1 MASGGIIAG
10 ALTFSTALD
19 NSDLEKG
26 LEDAKEK
33 VEELKEKLE
42 KTDSEKSAIEQQ
54 LEKAEE
60 AAESTKEKLA
70 ELREQ
75 MESLFSDTDM
85 NDVGALERA
94 NQEAE
99 KLQAQIDECSESLET
114 QQETCYSLSEAWM
127 SLHEASQSYS
137 SRLQSAEAEMSE
149 LAQTVSSVY
158 YQAGVKV
165 RQSFDSMSTSVS
177 NFANRV
183 ANLAQSALVFSVLT
197 SAFNEIKKGIG
208 DALMQNEQFS
218 ASWTYLGA
226 TVQGFANGI
235 ANVVAPA
242 LVTVINGVTA
252 CIVTLARAVDAVFKT
267 GLVAA
272 IGAARKTSEEAW
284 RQTDESKAAAKQ
296 AEQNA
301 KAKAKQEERY
311 AKAVEQQKK
320 REEAAAKRLADAQEK
335 AAKRQE
341 KAEQKY
347 PDAVEDAAKR
357 QEKAEKKMA
366 ERLAD
371 AEETAQERQTKA
383 TEKAAERQAKAEEKA
398 QKRYEKAVESAAE
411 RQADAEKANAD
422 REQSAAERLA
432 KAQEKAAQRQAKAEA
447 TAEQKNA
454 DAQAAYEEKVAAAEK
469 KARDQQAKADAKAEK
484 AAKKLEK
491 AQKKANETVLG
502 FDELNKMNADTSEEA
517 AEALE
522 DQTKSTIE
530 VAEVKPPKTYTVDP
544 SDYFVDPSDYQAKLK
559 EIDYSDYFVD
569 PSEYAIDP
577 SDYIIDPS
585 DYAIDYDDYVI
596 DPEDF
601 FVDPSDYEFDPMD
614 YWVDPSDYAVD
625 ALDFDWTDFAEI
637 SPTEGLKTD
646 WDALD
651 IGKIDAKLAELMA
664 ILSLA
669 LLAVGAIIAFSGI
682 NIPLGIAL
690 MAAGAVGLATIVGE
704 NWGLLSAETQ
714 NAITKVIVLTGIVLI
729 AIGAVLAFSGVAT
742 PLGIGL
748 MAAGFL
754 LEWSAVALNW
764 ASLSPEVQG
773 AVTLLMGI
781 LSGAF
786 FVLGVILIL
795 ADPDPTHKALGVGL
809 MVLGAA
815 GMAASVALAWN
826 SLDADMQGTLTR
838 LLLFIGTMA
847 VVIGVVLLLAVPG
860 MQALGIGLIISGA
873 ALIGTA
879 VALNWNSLNET
890 LVPVLGEVVKVI
902 GYFAIVIGTVL
913 LFVPGHQLL
922 GLGLIVAG
930 IGLLEVGEVLLDWN
944 SLDTPL
950 SEKLGAL
957 LKIIGEMAVVIGVIL
972 LFVPGHIPLGIGL
985 IIVGAALIGGSEVA
999 HNWDSLNGDLA
1010 GALAIILKTVAE
1022 YAIIIGVVLLFTP
1035 MRAFG
1040 IGLIIFG
1047 IAVLGA
1053 SEIAENWEGL
1063 NSDLSNAFQTIL
1075 KIVSECMLLIGT
1087 VLLLAVPGLRPLGFG
1102 LIVAGIALLDAS
1114 EEAEDWHALGTKLG
1128 ETFTQLL
1135 TIVAG
1140 FALVIG
1146 VIMLLAVPDPLHK
1159 AIGLGLI
1166 IGGIAVLMTT
1176 QAVVNWEDT
1185 KNHVGQTIT
1194 EILGVI
1200 GGALVVL
1207 GILLCCTGVAIPMGI
1222 GMIVAGAGVL
1232 AFTAMNIDWNF
1243 ITNKIG
1249 EIWNSV
1255 KTWFSNNVAKVFTT
1269 EWWQNLFM
1277 CIPNAIVAVINKA
1290 TEAFNSWIQGISDA
1304 LGSLVGATGGSYS
1317 GGGTV
1322 SNVRPPGLA
1331 RGAVIPPNREFMAI
1345 LGDQSSGNNIE
1356 TPESLM
1362 RQVVRE
1368 EAGGLIA
1375 EMMMAM
1381 QGQQTDSGGGDITMP
1396 LIVDGETLAV
1406 AVSKG
1411 NASAAR
1417 RGLLSPTMQFA

>member
-197 SAFNEIKKGIG
+197 SAFNEIKKGIA

-284 RQTDESKAAAKQ
+284 RQTDESKAAAKE
-296 AEQNA
+296 AEKNA
-301 KAKAKQEERY
+301 KASAKQDERY
-311 AKAVEQQKK
+311 AKAQETQRKK
-320 REEAAAKRLADAQEK
+320 EEAAAKRLAKAEES
-335 AAKRQE
+335 AAKRQA
-341 KAEQKY
+341 KAAEKY
-347 PDAVEDAAKR
+347 PDAVEKAAKR

-422 REQSAAERLA
+422 REQSAAERLS

-522 DQTKSTIE
+522 DQTKATIE

-664 ILSLA
+664 ICSAA
-669 LLAVGAIIAFSGI
+669 LLAIGAILAFSGV
-682 NIPLGIAL
+682 NIPLGLAL
-690 MAAGAVGLATIVGE
+690 MAAGALGLATVVGE
-704 NWGLLSAETQ
+704 NWDQLPAEVR
-714 NAITKVIVLTGIVLI
+714 NAITNALVLTGIVLI
-729 AIGAVLAFSGVAT
+729 VLGAVLAFSNVSM

-748 MAAGFL
+748 IAAGAML
-754 LEWSAVALNW
+754 LWSSVALNW
-764 ASLSPEVQG
+764 GSMTPEIQG
-773 AVTLLMGI
+773 VVTAIMGI
-781 LSGAF
+781 LSGA
-786 FVLGVILIL
+786 LLVIGAIIAF

-815 GMAASVALAWN
+815 GLAAAIGLNWASMDGELQA
-826 SLDADMQGTLTR
+826 TLTR
-838 LLLFIGTMA
+838 LLVFIGTMA
-847 VVIGVVLLLAVPG
+847 IVLGVVLLFGVPG
-860 MQALGIGLIISGA
+860 YQALGVGLILTGVTALA
-873 ALIGTA
+873 AA
-879 VALNWNSLNET
+879 VALNWNTMYET
-890 LVPVLGEVVKVI
+890 LLPVFGQVLTLC
-902 GYFAIVIGTVL
+902 GT
-913 LFVPGHQLL
+913 FCC
-922 GLGLIVAG
+922 
-930 IGLLEVGEVLLDWN
+930 
-944 SLDTPL
+944 
-950 SEKLGAL
+950 
-957 LKIIGEMAVVIGVIL
+957 VIGVIL
-972 LFVPGHIPLGIGL
+972 ALSGYVPIGIGLIIAGAAMFGAAVAIDWAFMNGQLSGVLTGIMQALGPFFFVLGVILCLASPTSCPLGIALMIVGAAQICAAVALNWESMPTQLQTTLSAIMVILGTFLLVVGAILAFSGANPPLGIGLMAAGALALGTAAVLNWEWITQNIGLAISAIETALFGAAIVVGAILTFSSANAPLGLALMALGAAGMAMEASENWEKLPQDVQNTIATITAALSVAFLAIGAVLAFSGANIPLGIGL
-985 IIVGAALIGGSEVA
+985 MILGAAG
-999 HNWDSLNGDLA
+999 LA
-1010 GALAIILKTVAE
+1010 TLATIDWNKMPQDVQNTVTAILT
-1022 YAIIIGVVLLFTP
+1022 
-1035 MRAFG
+1035 
-1040 IGLIIFG
+1040 
-1047 IAVLGA
+1047 IA
-1053 SEIAENWEGL
+1053 S
-1063 NSDLSNAFQTIL
+1063 T
-1075 KIVSECMLLIGT
+1075 
-1087 VLLLAVPGLRPLGFG
+1087 
-1102 LIVAGIALLDAS
+1102 ALL
-1114 EEAEDWHALGTKLG
+1114 
-1128 ETFTQLL
+1128 
-1135 TIVAG
+1135 
-1140 FALVIG
+1140 
-1146 VIMLLAVPDPLHK
+1146 
-1159 AIGLGLI
+1159 
-1166 IGGIAVLMTT
+1166 
-1176 QAVVNWEDT
+1176 
-1185 KNHVGQTIT
+1185 
-1194 EILGVI
+1194 
-1200 GGALVVL
+1200 VL
-1207 GILLCCTGVAIPMGI
+1207 GIVLVFTGAAAPLGLALIAAGAAGLATAVAINWDFIPQKI
-1222 GMIVAGAGVL
+1222 SEIWKGVTQWW
-1232 AFTAMNIDWNF
+1232 ANGPAKIFTAQ
-1243 ITNKIG
+1243 
-1249 EIWNSV
+1249 
-1255 KTWFSNNVAKVFTT
+1255 
-1269 EWWQNLFM
+1269 WWQNLFM

-1368 EAGGLIA
+1368 EAGSLIA
-1375 EMMMAM
+1375 EMMMSM